1 MEWLVAA
8 LVVVAVAGFA
18 AYRTVRV
25 VPQAT
30 AGVVERFG
38 RYHRTLAPGPN
49 LVVPFIDRIKDT
61 VDLREQVVAF
71 PPQAVVTSDDL
82 VVSVDTTVSFR
93 VVDARAATYE
103 IANFLIAVEQLAGTT
118 LRDVVGGMS
127 VDRVVASR
135 EEIGAELREALDA
148 ATGAWGLR
156 VGRVELTAVDPPV
169 SVQEALE
176 RQARADRDR
185 RAEVLAA
192 EGRKQAAVLAA
203 EGERQA
209 AVLRARGEAEATV
222 LRARAD
228 AEARTTRAKG
238 EADAIDML
246 FRAVHEGRPDSELL
260 VREYLRALREIA
272 KGDDGTPGNASP
284 DLKRVLE
291 GLADLLPAKEE
302 VPAGERPLDAG
313 RPLDVERSSGV
324 ERFPDVERSPGKDR
338 FPDAEQSPGEDRFP
352 DAEQSPGED
361 RFPDAEQSPGEGRFP
376 DVERFPGEGRSPG
389 EDEISGMGGFSVQ
402 DEFPGTETPP
412 VQGRPP
418 VRDESP
424 FRDGSSALSRPDKTE
439 GFPVRGRS
447 AVRDAPVEDIP

>member
-38 RYHRTLAPGPN
+38 RYHRTLAPGPS
-49 LVVPFIDRIKDT
+49 LVVPFIDRIKDM
-61 VDLREQVVAF
+61 VDLRERVVAF
-71 PPQAVVTSDDL
+71 PPQAVVTADNL
-82 VVSVDTTVSFR
+82 VVSVDTAVSLQ

-103 IANFLIAVEQLAGTT
+103 IANFLVAVERLVVTT
-118 LRDVVGGMS
+118 LRDVVGAMD
-127 VDRVVASR
+127 VDRVLVSR
-135 EEIGAELREALDA
+135 EEIEAGLRETLDA

-169 SVQEALE
+169 SVQESME

-185 RAEVLAA
+185 RAAVLAA

-228 AEARTTRAKG
+228 AEARATRARG
-238 EADAIDML
+238 EADAIDLL

-260 VREYLRALREIA
+260 VHEYLRALRGVA
-272 KGDDGTPGNASP
+272 KGDDGTPGSASP

-291 GLADLLPAKEE
+291 SLADLLPAKEE
-302 VPAGERPLDAG
+302 SPDAEG
-313 RPLDVERSSGV
+313 PPDVKRPLDVDRSSG
-324 ERFPDVERSPGKDR
+324 EDRSPDMDRAPGMDKFSGEDGSPGTDR
-338 FPDAEQSPGEDRFP
+338 F
-352 DAEQSPGED
+352 
-361 RFPDAEQSPGEGRFP
+361 
-376 DVERFPGEGRSPG
+376 
-389 EDEISGMGGFSVQ
+389 SVW
-402 DEFPGTETPP
+402 DEFPGTD
-412 VQGRPP
+412 RPP
-418 VRDESP
+418 AG
-424 FRDGSSALSRPDKTE
+424 DGPPGTNRPDRTE
-439 GFPVRGRS
+439 GFPVRGGS
-447 AVRDAPVEDIP
+447 AVRDAPAEDIP